1 MTLHD
6 RKLIAQ
12 ARKPRVPTTVFMRR
26 RLLER
31 RCTLRIQWDRL
42 FPFHDFGTER
52 LSVDL
57 SNFER
62 LCDEAERKAKPSND
76 IRRFKRLLD
85 SNVSIE
91 RAWNEINDPRNRP
104 TPQTVVE
111 TIMFCVR
118 ERGLA
123 ALKEPANIE
132 RLSRCDATAKAQID
146 QRIEKLIKREGN
158 CP

>member
-6 RKLIAQ
+6 RKLV
-12 ARKPRVPTTVFMRR
+12 ARDRKARVPTTVFMRR
-26 RLLER
+26 RLLHR
-31 RCTLRIQWDRL
+31 RRTLKIQWDRL
-42 FPFHDFGTER
+42 FPLHDLGTER

-62 LCDEAERKAKPSND
+62 LCDEAERKAKPMND
-76 IRRFKRLLD
+76 TDQFKRLLD

-91 RAWNEINDPRNRP
+91 RAWNELNDPRNRP
-104 TPQTVVE
+104 TPQTIIE
-111 TIMFCVR
+111 AILFCVR

-123 ALKEPANIE
+123 ALKEPANLE
-132 RLSRCDATAKAQID
+132 RLSRCDATAKARID